1 MGKVRVCVCLRF
13 REVSTLL
20 TALPLLQL
28 VSLIF
33 KFPEANPGLCRRR
46 LFPSI
51 GDAAA
56 PVIGNERK
64 IFSSIYGQAG
74 IGAIDATE

>member
-1 MGKVRVCVCLRF
+1 MCLRF

-20 TALPLLQL
+20 TVLPLLQL

-33 KFPEANPGLCRRR
+33 QFPEAYPGFSRRR

-56 PVIGNERK
+56 PVIGNECK
-64 IFSSIYGQAG
+64 IFSSIYGQAA
-74 IGAIDATE
+74 IGALDATE